1 MGYNLMKV
9 VKNYLWNAGYQV
21 FILIVPLVT
30 IPYITRVLG
39 PSGVGVNSYTNSIVQ
54 YFILFGSLGLN
65 IYGNRE
71 IAYHKDDVKSRSSI
85 FWELTIIKFLSIS
98 IAMAAYLL
106 FIGFSDRYRIFF
118 LIQGIMLIGTATDIS
133 WFFQGME
140 DFKVTVTRSTLVR
153 ILSLVLT
160 FVFVKTSADT
170 WMYILILAVSQTLG
184 YLTLWPYLRGRIV
197 KVKLRDL
204 HLKPHIKP
212 AVQLLIPQVATQV
225 YLQLNKTM
233 LGSIDGVSA
242 AGFYDNSDKIIKLVL
257 AFITATGT
265 VLLPHVANNFAKGNQ
280 KAVRSSLQLSMHLIL
295 VVAFPMAAG
304 VICVAQPFTNLFFG
318 PRFAVVATLMSV
330 ESVVIILIGIS
341 NAVGQQY
348 LLPTGQY
355 SPYTT
360 SVVLGSIANIILNI
374 PLIIYF
380 GVVGSVVATVVSE
393 AVVTG
398 YQVLRIRQQIRVASL
413 FSETWKYAS
422 SSLVML
428 LAVFLIRNM
437 GTGDFS
443 KVVIRVITGVIVY
456 SVALLLLRPNFLIS
470 QLGSLRA
477 RFVKR

>member
-1 MGYNLMKV
+1 MKV

-280 KAVRSSLQLSMHLIL
+280 KAVRSSLQPSMHLIL
-295 VVAFPMAAG
+295 VAG
-304 VICVAQPFTNLFFG
+304 ELALV
-318 PRFAVVATLMSV
+318 
-330 ESVVIILIGIS
+330 
-341 NAVGQQY
+341 
-348 LLPTGQY
+348 
-355 SPYTT
+355 
-360 SVVLGSIANIILNI
+360 
-374 PLIIYF
+374 
-380 GVVGSVVATVVSE
+380 
-393 AVVTG
+393 
-398 YQVLRIRQQIRVASL
+398 
-413 FSETWKYAS
+413 FS
-422 SSLVML
+422 
-428 LAVFLIRNM
+428 
-437 GTGDFS
+437 
-443 KVVIRVITGVIVY
+443 
-456 SVALLLLRPNFLIS
+456 
-470 QLGSLRA
+470 
-477 RFVKR
+477 